1 LMLGLKENVIV
12 GHLIPSGTGLREYEN
27 IRVGSQEE
35 FDRLMASKAEEL
47 EA

>member
-1 LMLGLKENVIV
+1 V
-12 GHLIPSGTGLREYEN
+12 YEN

-35 FDRLMASKAEEL
+35 FDRLMASKTEEV

>member
-1 LMLGLKENVIV
+1 
-12 GHLIPSGTGLREYEN
+12 LREYEN

-35 FDRLMASKAEEL
+35 FDRLMASKTEEV

>member
-1 LMLGLKENVIV
+1 
-12 GHLIPSGTGLREYEN
+12 LREYEN